1 MPRALKTLF
10 RGKLWLLW
18 SKPRLLENGL
28 KTLFNGRK
36 AMASLV
42 KAKVTGKRI
51 PVRVNLL
58 VTKFCNLSVSIAMR
72 KNSIF
77 RSTI

>member
-10 RGKLWLLW
+10 NGK
-18 SKPRLLENGL
+18 
-28 KTLFNGRK
+28 K

-72 KNSIF
+72 KSSIF